1 MASSPAVTT
10 TLSTKGQVILPKA
23 VRDHRRW
30 VPGTRLVVKDTP
42 DGVLL
47 TPESPFPPTR
57 IEDVVGCLKYDGP
70 PISIED
76 MNLGVLEMAR
86 RQNAGD

>member
-1 MASSPAVTT
+1 MASSSAVTT
-10 TLSTKGQVILPKA
+10 TLSTKGQIILPKA

-30 VPGTRLVVKDTP
+30 GPGTRLIVKDTP

-76 MNLGVLEMAR
+76 MNLGVMEMAR